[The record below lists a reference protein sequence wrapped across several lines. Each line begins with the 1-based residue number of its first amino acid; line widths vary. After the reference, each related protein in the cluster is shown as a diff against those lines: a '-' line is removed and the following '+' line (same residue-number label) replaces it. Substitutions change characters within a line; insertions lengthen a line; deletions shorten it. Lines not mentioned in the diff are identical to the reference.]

1 MQHRHLLC
9 FACTFSVNLLPLSI
23 QLANAQS
30 ALDSNSALEEIIVT
44 SSRIETPLRQIGTSV
59 AVLNA
64 AEIAANGST
73 SLIDVLR
80 TLPSISVT
88 NTGGAGQ
95 VSNLR
100 IRGEEGYRT
109 LTLIDGIKLSDPSV
123 TQVQP
128 QLEHLMSSGIERV
141 EILRGPQG
149 LHYGADAGGVLN
161 ISTLQSSQALRSQI
175 DMSSGTFG
183 STQLSGNVSAGNA
196 RTDAFISGVKFKTD
210 GFNTRAAD
218 NVLAD
223 DDGYDNTSLHA
234 RLGFNATQDLRLELV
249 HRDTKGDSEY
259 DGCFNSVDFSTV
271 HDCDATFDQQA
282 SRVSAALSTSYGA
295 HSLAY
300 SSTQTDR
307 EYFSLGLS
315 SFASAGELERFEYIG
330 ELQNLDS
337 FRLVYGVDKESE
349 DNNGESRDQLGYY
362 AEYLSDF
369 SEQFYFTA
377 GLRRDDN
384 DDFGEHT
391 SYRASAA
398 RLFEVDSS
406 STVKLRGS
414 YGTGFRAPS
423 PYESSYN
430 KGPFASPPASTTTL
444 KEEISEGYEVA
455 LEYFTITG
463 LHLEAVYF
471 DQRIEDAIYF
481 DSATFSGYLQ
491 DIGESVS
498 DGVELSARLPLGQQW
513 QLRGNYTYNHTERPD
528 GSQRQLRPRNLGNV
542 QLAWHSA
549 DERLRVNGYYRVS
562 QNTKD
567 ALRGRPVALED
578 TARADITASFTFGPS
593 IELYG
598 RIENLF
604 DEEYEEVLGYN
615 TAGRAA
621 YVGVRLNF

>member
-1 MQHRHLLC
+1 MQHRHLLKL
-9 FACTFSVNLLPLSI
+9 ACAFSVNLLPLSI
-23 QLANAQS
+23 QLANAQVES
-30 ALDSNSALEEIIVT
+30 HSELEEIIVT

-59 AVLNA
+59 SVLNA
-64 AEIAANGST
+64 EEIAANGST

-109 LTLIDGIKLSDPSV
+109 LTLIDGIKISDPSV

-141 EILRGPQG
+141 EVLRGPQG

-161 ISTLQSSQALRSQI
+161 IRTLQSSQALRSHI
-175 DMSSGTFG
+175 DVSSGAFG
-183 STQLSGNVSAGNA
+183 STQVSGNISAGNA
-196 RTDAFISGVKFKTD
+196 LADAFISGVKFKTD
-210 GFNTRAAD
+210 GFNTRVSD
-218 NVLAD
+218 KVLAD

-234 RLGFNATQDLRLELV
+234 RFGVNATESLRFELV
-249 HRDTKGDSEY
+249 HRDTEGDSEY
-259 DGCFNSVDFSTV
+259 DGCFNSADFSTV
-271 HDCDATFDQQA
+271 HDCDASFDQQA
-282 SRVSAALSTSYGA
+282 SRVSAVLGTDYGS

-307 EYFSLGLS
+307 EYFALGLS
-315 SFASAGELERFEYIG
+315 SFASEGELQRLEYIG
-330 ELQNLDS
+330 ELQSAES
-337 FRLVYGVDKESE
+337 FRLVYGVDSETE

-362 AEYLSDF
+362 VEYLSDF
-369 SEQFYFTA
+369 SDQLYFTA
-377 GLRRDDN
+377 GARRDDN

-391 SYRASAA
+391 SYRVSAA
-398 RLFEVDSS
+398 RLFDLSDDK
-406 STVKLRGS
+406 TIKLRGS

-423 PYESSYN
+423 PYEASYN
-430 KGPFASPPASTTTL
+430 KGPYASAPASTTSL
-444 KEEISEGYEVA
+444 KEELSKGYEFA
-455 LEYFTITG
+455 LEYFNDTG

-481 DSATFSGYLQ
+481 DSVAYSGYLQ

-498 DGVELSARLPLGQQW
+498 EGVELSASLPLGQQW
-513 QLRGNYTYNHTERPD
+513 RLQGNYTYNHTERPD

-549 DERLRVNGYYRVS
+549 DERLRLTGFYRLS
-562 QNTKD
+562 QNSKD
-567 ALRGRPVALED
+567 ALGGQAVALED
-578 TARADITASFTFGPS
+578 TGTADLTASFALRPS

-598 RIENLF
+598 RIENLL
-604 DEEYEEVLGYN
+604 DEDYQEVLGYYA
-615 TAGRAA
+615 AGRAA
-621 YVGVRLNF
+621 YVGVRVNF

>member
-1 MQHRHLLC
+1 MQHRHLLKL
-9 FACTFSVNLLPLSI
+9 ACAFSVNLLPLSI
-23 QLANAQS
+23 QLANAQTE
-30 ALDSNSALEEIIVT
+30 SNSVLEEIIVT

-59 AVLNA
+59 SVLNA
-64 AEIAANGST
+64 EEIAANGST

-109 LTLIDGIKLSDPSV
+109 LTLIDGIKISDPSV

-141 EILRGPQG
+141 EVLRGPQG

-161 ISTLQSSQALRSQI
+161 IRTLQSSQALRSHI
-175 DMSSGTFG
+175 DVSSGAFG
-183 STQLSGNVSAGNA
+183 TTQVSGNISAGNA
-196 RTDAFISGVKFKTD
+196 LADAFISGVKFKTD
-210 GFNTRAAD
+210 GFNTRIAD
-218 NVLAD
+218 KVLAD

-234 RLGFNATQDLRLELV
+234 RFGVNASENLRLELV
-249 HRDTKGDSEY
+249 HRDTEGDSEY
-259 DGCFNSVDFSTV
+259 DGCFNSADFSTA
-271 HDCDATFDQQA
+271 HDCDASFDQQA
-282 SRVSAALSTSYGA
+282 SRVSAVLGTDYGS
-295 HSLAY
+295 HSFAY

-315 SFASAGELERFEYIG
+315 SFASEGELQRLEYIG
-330 ELQNLDS
+330 ELQSAES
-337 FRLVYGVDKESE
+337 FRLVYGVDSETE

-362 AEYLSDF
+362 VEYLSDF
-369 SEQFYFTA
+369 SEQLYFTA
-377 GLRRDDN
+377 GARRDDN

-391 SYRASAA
+391 SYRVSAA
-398 RLFEVDSS
+398 RLFDLNDDQ
-406 STVKLRGS
+406 TIKLRGS

-423 PYESSYN
+423 PYEASYN
-430 KGPFASPPASTTTL
+430 KGPYASAPASTTSL
-444 KEEISEGYEVA
+444 KEELSKGYEIA
-455 LEYFTITG
+455 LEYFNDAG
-463 LHLEAVYF
+463 LHLESVYF

-481 DSATFSGYLQ
+481 DSVAYSGYLQ

-498 DGVELSARLPLGQQW
+498 EGVELSASLPLGQQW
-513 QLRGNYTYNHTERPD
+513 RLQGNYTYNHTERPD

-549 DERLRVNGYYRVS
+549 DERLRLTGFYRLS

-567 ALRGRPVALED
+567 ALGGQAVALED
-578 TARADITASFTFGPS
+578 TGTADLTASFALRPS

-598 RIENLF
+598 RIENLL
-604 DEEYEEVLGYN
+604 DEDYEEVLGYYA
-615 TAGRAA
+615 AGRAA
-621 YVGVRLNF
+621 YVGVRVNF

>member
-1 MQHRHLLC
+1 MQHRFLLS
-9 FACTFSVNLLPLSI
+9 FACAFGVNLLPLSI
-23 QLANAQS
+23 NLASAQS
-30 ALDSNSALEEIIVT
+30 SAEKVSALEEIIVT

-59 AVLNA
+59 SVLNA
-64 AEIAANGST
+64 QEIAANGNT
-73 SLIDVLR
+73 SLMDVLR

-141 EILRGPQG
+141 EVLRGPQG

-161 ISTLQSSQALRSQI
+161 ISTLQSSQALRSHI
-175 DMSSGTFG
+175 DASSGAFG
-183 STQLSGNVSAGNA
+183 TTQISGNLSAGNELI
-196 RTDAFISGVKFKTD
+196 DAFISGVKFKTD
-210 GFNTRAAD
+210 GFNARVSD
-218 NVLAD
+218 SLLAD

-234 RLGFNATQDLRLELV
+234 RVGINATEDLRVELI
-249 HRDTKGDSEY
+249 HRDTRGDSQY
-259 DGCFNSVDFSTV
+259 DGCFNNANFSTV
-271 HDCDATFDQQA
+271 YDCTAQFDQQA
-282 SRVSAALSTSYGA
+282 SRVFAELGTNYGS

-300 SSTQTDR
+300 STTKTDR

-315 SFASAGELERFEYIG
+315 SFASAGELQRVEYKG
-330 ELQNLDS
+330 ELDS
-337 FRLVYGVDKESE
+337 VESLRLVYGVDREE
-349 DNNGESRDQLGYY
+349 EENNGETRDQLGYY
-362 AEYLSDF
+362 VEYLSDF
-369 SEQFYFTA
+369 SEQLYLTA
-377 GLRRDDN
+377 GVRRDDN
-384 DDFGEHT
+384 DDFGQHT
-391 SYRASAA
+391 SYRVSAA
-398 RLFEVDSS
+398 RLFEISS
-406 STVKLRGS
+406 ANTIKLRGS

-423 PYESSYN
+423 PYEASYN
-430 KGPFASPPASTTTL
+430 RGPFASAPASTTKL
-444 KEEISEGYEVA
+444 KEETSKGYEVA
-455 LEYFTITG
+455 LEFFTYAG

-471 DQRIEDAIYF
+471 DQRIEDAIFF
-481 DSATFSGYLQ
+481 DSAAYSGYLQ

-498 DGVELSARLPLGQQW
+498 DGVELSAKLPLGEQW
-513 QLRGNYTYNHTERPD
+513 LLQGNYTYNHTERPD

-549 DERLRVNGYYRVS
+549 DARLRVSGFYRLS

-567 ALRGRPVALED
+567 ALGGQPVTLDD
-578 TARADITASFTFGPS
+578 TATADLTASFALRPS

-604 DEEYEEVLGYN
+604 DEDSQEVLGYY

-621 YVGVRLNF
+621 YVGVRANF